1 MSDRIF
7 GVVCLLLA
15 GFYIY
20 SASTIELG
28 FIETPVGPRAFP
40 YIIGT
45 LLALGGLYPILVP
58 DERPDWPDMR
68 GMIEIVFAVAVL
80 IAYAFLLED
89 VGFVIAT
96 AFAAALLGWRLGTPP
111 LRAAVSGVLISVG
124 IYVIFHLIL
133 GLSLA
138 RGPWGF

>member
-7 GVVCLLLA
+7 GIACLLLA
-15 GFYIY
+15 GFYLF
-20 SASTIELG
+20 SASIIELG

-45 LLALGGLYPILVP
+45 ILAISALYPIFVP
-58 DERPDWPDMR
+58 DERPEWPDMR
-68 GMIEIVFAVAVL
+68 GIVEIVFAVAVM
-80 IAYAFLLED
+80 IAYAELLP
-89 VGFVIAT
+89 VGGFVLCT
-96 AFAAALLGWRLGTPP
+96 AVAAAILSWRLGTGP
-111 LRAAVSGVLISVG
+111 AAAAIAGAAISVG
-124 IYVIFHLIL
+124 IYVVFHLVL

>member
-7 GVVCLLLA
+7 GIVCLLLA
-15 GFYIY
+15 GFYVY
-20 SASTIELG
+20 SASSIESG

-40 YIIGT
+40 YIIGAI
-45 LLALGGLYPILVP
+45 LALGALVP
-58 DERPDWPDMR
+58 IFVPDPRPDWPDIR
-68 GMIEIVFAVAVL
+68 GGLEIVFAIAVM
-80 IAYAFLLED
+80 IAYAMVLARF
-89 VGFVIAT
+89 GFVAST
-96 AFAAALLGWRLGTPP
+96 AVAAALLGWRLGSSP
-111 LRAAVSGVLISVG
+111 LQAAASGVAISIG

>member
-20 SASTIELG
+20 SASSIELG

-40 YIIGT
+40 YIIGAV
-45 LLALGGLYPILVP
+45 LALGGLYPIFVP

-68 GMIEIVFAVAVL
+68 GVIEIVFATAVM
-80 IAYAFLLED
+80 IAYAMVLEEF
-89 VGFVIAT
+89 GFVIST
-96 AFAAALLGWRLGTPP
+96 AIAAALLGWRLGTPP
-111 LRAAVSGVLISVG
+111 LWAAISGVLISVG